1 MVNLTSKRWGGGPV
15 GQTAIGSGLT
25 VGGRGGSGLQPLEIL
40 DFGIKIL
47 PLERIQQEAFAASR
61 LGPASHQPSSPPFLV
76 CCPRGQSHR
85 LQAMALQR
93 HHGIGLGPPAAH
105 RSLCYSMVYIKTVKT
120 SFFFHLAASRLKK
133 NDVFKNCKFSER
145 ACNT

>member
-1 MVNLTSKRWGGGPV
+1 MSVPGKLLKFSRVPLCTGTVLGELDFQKVGGGGPV

-105 RSLCYSMVYIKTVKT
+105 RSLCYSMVYIKTVK
-120 SFFFHLAASRLKK
+120 K
-133 NDVFKNCKFSER
+133 NEIG
-145 ACNT
+145 